1 MGGAL
6 RVIRGE
12 CRMSLSAIYSRWR
25 ASQMST
31 SAMLTLALGTWQSD
45 MPERSTEVQWR
56 LDETGLDV
64 KVSAPYT
71 FKFTAGEVADAVLW
85 LVFARVARI
94 LTRWIPL
101 S

>member
-1 MGGAL
+1 MPDVTVRDLQSLASLADEHVRHAYPGAWD
-6 RVIRGE
+6 
-12 CRMSLSAIYSRWR
+12 MA
-25 ASQMST
+25 
-31 SAMLTLALGTWQSD
+31 SD

-71 FKFTAGEVADAVLW
+71 LKFTAGEVADAVLW
-85 LVFARVARI
+85 LAFARVARI